1 MRITF
6 AASILLALGAAR
18 TLEPTAADL
27 LAADAKA
34 FLDALDPGQRDAAR
48 VAIDSPSRTAWSF
61 VPGDRPG
68 IRLDALTAEQRERA
82 LAMARRALSDHGWK
96 VVRGVFALE
105 GMLAAGQPDRYNP
118 LWYDVLVFG
127 DPSTPPWGMRLEG
140 HHLSLQ
146 VMSDGA
152 QVTATPM
159 FVGVAPFTVKGGE
172 LDGFSPLGR
181 ERDLAFLLWGMLSP
195 EQRTKARVGPEAP
208 AEVLGVPG
216 GERRLKER
224 AGLEAMH
231 MTREQRDVLWS
242 LVRAFAARLASPFEK
257 AEVAR
262 WRTASVDAMVFAWMG
277 GDAPT
282 ERHYFRVVGDGFAIE
297 FDCTSGVDHVHA
309 VWHDLRR
316 NFGDPFLEH
325 AKEHAAGTAHTHP

>member
-68 IRLDALTAEQRERA
+68 IRLDALIAEQREQA

-152 QVTATPM
+152 QFTATPM

-208 AEVLGVPG
+208 ADVLGVPG
-216 GERRLKER
+216 GEARLKER

>member
-1 MRITF
+1 MRIAL

-18 TLEPTAADL
+18 MLEPTPAEL
-27 LAADAKA
+27 LAQEAKA
-34 FLDALDPGQRDAAR
+34 FLEALDPAQRALAC
-48 VAIDSPSRTAWSF
+48 VAIDAPARTAWSF

-68 IRLDALTAEQRERA
+68 IRLDALQPAQRERA
-82 LAMARRALSDHGWK
+82 LSMARRALSDHGWK

-127 DPSTPPWGMRLEG
+127 DPMVPPWGMRLEG

-195 EQRTKARVGPEAP
+195 EQRTKARLGPEAP
-208 AEVLGVPG
+208 ADVIGVPG
-216 GERRLKER
+216 GEARLKDR

-242 LVRAFAARLASPFEK
+242 LVRAFAARLAPPFEK

-277 GDAPT
+277 GDDPT
-282 ERHYFRVVGDGFAIE
+282 QRHYVRIVGDGFAVE

-309 VWHDLRR
+309 VWHDLGR
-316 NFGDPFLEH
+316 NFGDPFLKH

>member
-1 MRITF
+1 MRTAL
-6 AASILLALGAAR
+6 AASIVMALGAAR
-18 TLEPTAADL
+18 ALEPTPAAL

-34 FLDALDPGQRDAAR
+34 FLDALEPAQRAEATA
-48 VAIDSPSRTAWSF
+48 AIDAPSRTAWSF

-68 IRLDALTAEQRERA
+68 LRLDALTPDRRERA
-82 LAMARRALSDHGWK
+82 LAMMRRALSEHGWK

-105 GMLAAGQPDRYNP
+105 GMLGAGQPDRYNP

-127 DPSTPPWGMRLEG
+127 DPVTPPWGMRLEG

-146 VMSDGA
+146 VMSDGE
-152 QVTATPM
+152 QVTVTPM
-159 FVGVAPFTVKGGE
+159 FIGAAPFTVKGGE

-181 ERDLAFLLWGMLSP
+181 ERDLAFVLWGMLTP
-195 EQRTKARVGPEAP
+195 EQRVKARLGAEAP
-208 AEVLGVPG
+208 ADVVGVPG
-216 GERRLKER
+216 GEARLRDR

-242 LVRAFAARLASPFEK
+242 LVRAFAARLAPTFEK

-282 ERHYFRVVGDGFAIE
+282 DRHYFRVVGDGFAVE
-297 FDCTSGVDHVHA
+297 FDCTTGVDHVHA
-309 VWHDLRR
+309 AWHDLTR
-316 NFGDPFLEH
+316 NFGDPFLKH
-325 AKEHAAGTAHTHP
+325 AKDHAAGTAHTHP

>member
-68 IRLDALTAEQRERA
+68 IRLDALTAEQREQA

-208 AEVLGVPG
+208 ADVLGVPG
-216 GERRLKER
+216 GEARLKER

-282 ERHYFRVVGDGFAIE
+282 ERHYFRIVGDGFAIE

>member
-48 VAIDSPSRTAWSF
+48 VAVDSPSRTSWSF

-68 IRLDALTAEQRERA
+68 IRLDALTAEQREQA

>member
-61 VPGDRPG
+61 VSGDRPG

-208 AEVLGVPG
+208 ADVLGVPG
-216 GERRLKER
+216 GEARLKER

-282 ERHYFRVVGDGFAIE
+282 ERHYFRIVGDGFAIE
-297 FDCTSGVDHVHA
+297 FDCTSGIDHVHA

>member
-1 MRITF
+1 MRTTF
-6 AASILLALGAAR
+6 AATILLALGAAR
-18 TLEPTAADL
+18 ILEPTPAEL
-27 LAADAKA
+27 LAQDAKA
-34 FLDALDPGQRDAAR
+34 FLDVLDPAQRTTAC
-48 VAIDSPSRTAWSF
+48 VAIDAPARTGWSF

-68 IRLDALTAEQRERA
+68 IRLDALQPQQRERA
-82 LAMARRALSDHGWK
+82 LAMARRGLSDHGWK

-105 GMLAAGQPDRYNP
+105 GMLGAGQPDRYNP

-127 DPSTPPWGMRLEG
+127 DPMAPPWGMRLEG

-146 VMSDGA
+146 IMSDGA
-152 QVTATPM
+152 KVTATPM
-159 FVGVAPFTVKGGE
+159 FVGVAPFTIKGGE

-195 EQRTKARVGPEAP
+195 EQRTKARLGPEAP
-208 AEVLGVPG
+208 ADVLGVPG
-216 GERRLKER
+216 GESRLKDR
-224 AGLEAMH
+224 SGLEAMH

-242 LVRAFAARLASPFEK
+242 LVRAFAARLASPLEK
-257 AEVAR
+257 DEVAL

-277 GDAPT
+277 GDEPT
-282 ERHYFRVVGDGFAIE
+282 QRHYFRIVGDGFAIE
-297 FDCTSGVDHVHA
+297 FDCTSGVDHVHS

-325 AKEHAAGTAHTHP
+325 AKAHAAGTAHTHP

>member
-34 FLDALDPGQRDAAR
+34 FLDALEPGQRDAAR
-48 VAIDSPSRTAWSF
+48 VAIDSPSRTSWSF

-146 VMSDGA
+146 IMSDGA

-282 ERHYFRVVGDGFAIE
+282 ERHYFRIVGDGFAIE

>member
-1 MRITF
+1 MRIAL
-6 AASILLALGAAR
+6 AASILLTLGAAR
-18 TLEPTAADL
+18 MLEPTPAEL
-27 LAADAKA
+27 LAQDAKA
-34 FLDALDPGQRDAAR
+34 FLDALEPAQRAAAA
-48 VAIDSPSRTAWSF
+48 VAIDAPARTAWSF

-68 IRLDALTAEQRERA
+68 IRLDALQPQQRERA

-105 GMLAAGQPDRYNP
+105 GMLGAGQPDRYNP

-127 DPSTPPWGMRLEG
+127 DPMVPPWGMRLEG

-146 VMSDGA
+146 VMSDGT

-195 EQRTKARVGPEAP
+195 EQRAKARLGPDAP
-208 AEVLGVPG
+208 ADVLGVPG
-216 GERRLKER
+216 GEARLKDR

-231 MTREQRDVLWS
+231 MTREQRDLLWS

-262 WRTASVDAMVFAWMG
+262 WRTASVDA
-277 GDAPT
+277 
-282 ERHYFRVVGDGFAIE
+282 
-297 FDCTSGVDHVHA
+297 
-309 VWHDLRR
+309 
-316 NFGDPFLEH
+316 
-325 AKEHAAGTAHTHP
+325 

>member
-68 IRLDALTAEQRERA
+68 IRLDALTAEQREQA

-208 AEVLGVPG
+208 ADVLGVPG
-216 GERRLKER
+216 GEARLKER

-282 ERHYFRVVGDGFAIE
+282 ERHYVRIVGDGFAIE